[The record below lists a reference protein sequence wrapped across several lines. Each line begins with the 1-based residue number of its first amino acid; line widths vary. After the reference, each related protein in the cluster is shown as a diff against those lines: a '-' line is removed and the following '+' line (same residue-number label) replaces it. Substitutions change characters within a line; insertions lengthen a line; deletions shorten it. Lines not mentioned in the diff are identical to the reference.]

1 MDTSGT
7 DPITGEADEAPPK
20 VAKGVQGFQPGHR
33 REHGRARGTPNR
45 VSRLVR
51 EAIVEAAAL
60 VGEDGEGAEGLVGY
74 LKLLAVTEPRAY
86 ASLLGRVLPY
96 QITVDD
102 GPQPLATVEELAE
115 ELRRRGLPVPEP
127 YREPGG

>member
-1 MDTSGT
+1 MSETVQR
-7 DPITGEADEAPPK
+7 DPISGEADAPPPK
-20 VAKGVQGFQPGHR
+20 VIPGVQGFQPGHR
-33 REHGRARGTPNR
+33 REHGRTRGTPNR
-45 VSRLVR
+45 INKLVR

-60 VGEDGEGAEGLVGY
+60 VGEDGEGSEGLVGY

-96 QITVDD
+96 QITVDE
-102 GPQPLATVEELAE
+102 GPRPLATLAELAE

-127 YREPGG
+127 YREPQ